1 MLVPL
6 VATDGQIE
14 EGLRVLELAL
24 AEVQGKKDRITEPG
38 INNHH

>member
-24 AEVQGKKDRITEPG
+24 AEVQGKEG
-38 INNHH
+38 SHQ